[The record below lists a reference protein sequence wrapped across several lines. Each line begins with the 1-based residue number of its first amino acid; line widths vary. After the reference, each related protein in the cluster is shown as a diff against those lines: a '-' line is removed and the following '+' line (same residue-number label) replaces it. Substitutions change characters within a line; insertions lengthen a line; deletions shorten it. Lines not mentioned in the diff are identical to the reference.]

1 MVLFAAKGR
10 ILALPRAADAL
21 ARTPMAWEAMD
32 TFADT
37 YVTAECCISS
47 RAVN

>member
-10 ILALPRAADAL
+10 ILALAGVVDTM
-21 ARTPMAWEAMD
+21 ARTLMVRATMD

-37 YVTAECCISS
+37 YVKPECCISS